1 MFDLRL
7 PSGIFFAII
16 GAVLIF
22 MGLTISGLRAPMTT
36 ANVDLYAGLA
46 MFIFGA
52 ALLLLAWR
60 KSARS

>member
-22 MGLTISGLRAPMTT
+22 MGLTMNDLQAPMTT

-46 MFIFGA
+46 MFVFGA
-52 ALLLLAWR
+52 VLLLLAVR
-60 KSARS
+60 YMRR